1 MSEIIERN
9 LIKSLVLSYN
19 EDKRKIDM
27 SIENFNNIDK
37 MALSIAFEKHY
48 IASSLNRNE
57 ISSIYEL
64 MSKSNLYKKLSQKYW
79 HKAFDISQA
88 KNVMP
93 SERISEWNEQ
103 IQNGELP
110 EFNIEN
116 VFSTVFEFFT
126 GRRKYMAEKADGILK
141 SLSSNHKTN
150 MSDQITEKFI
160 FEDMVFPRSQQVNIK
175 MAEKINDLRSLIR
188 QIRGLDEYSSI
199 SSSLMIKHFY
209 FNNTGEWNYIDGNAF
224 RLKIYKKGTAHIE
237 LHPEIVEEM
246 SILLSEL
253 YPMQISNKKE
263 FTKRKKE
270 FKNYELRKDM
280 ISYQV
285 CEIITKK
292 ITQYCNPFYEYDFC
306 RKIEDGVQ
314 KCKDINNIMALS
326 VCNFEFE
333 GESYNS
339 IPKELID
346 IFPLLGIKE
355 RKYAHFTWFSAD
367 YNAIPVLRKIAY
379 QGWIDD
385 YKSYQFY
392 PTKKDLADKLID
404 YASFETGEE
413 KVLEP
418 SAGQGGLCSVIPVN
432 KENIDCVEISEIN
445 KLILTSKGY
454 NIVANEFLSFSQ
466 KTKKRYDR
474 IVMNPPFSKGRAK
487 LHVEQAFKLLN
498 ENGNVSAI
506 VPASFKDK
514 IIIEGEKHTYSEIFT
529 DNFDN
534 TSVSVVIVRIEKS

>member
-199 SSSLMIKHFY
+199 SSSLMIK
-209 FNNTGEWNYIDGNAF
+209 
-224 RLKIYKKGTAHIE
+224 
-237 LHPEIVEEM
+237 
-246 SILLSEL
+246 
-253 YPMQISNKKE
+253 QI
-263 FTKRKKE
+263 
-270 FKNYELRKDM
+270 
-280 ISYQV
+280 IQ
-285 CEIITKK
+285 
-292 ITQYCNPFYEYDFC
+292 
-306 RKIEDGVQ
+306 
-314 KCKDINNIMALS
+314 
-326 VCNFEFE
+326 
-333 GESYNS
+333 
-339 IPKELID
+339 
-346 IFPLLGIKE
+346 
-355 RKYAHFTWFSAD
+355 
-367 YNAIPVLRKIAY
+367 
-379 QGWIDD
+379 
-385 YKSYQFY
+385 
-392 PTKKDLADKLID
+392 
-404 YASFETGEE
+404 
-413 KVLEP
+413 
-418 SAGQGGLCSVIPVN
+418 
-432 KENIDCVEISEIN
+432 
-445 KLILTSKGY
+445 
-454 NIVANEFLSFSQ
+454 
-466 KTKKRYDR
+466 
-474 IVMNPPFSKGRAK
+474 
-487 LHVEQAFKLLN
+487 
-498 ENGNVSAI
+498 ENG
-506 VPASFKDK
+506 
-514 IIIEGEKHTYSEIFT
+514 IISMVMPF
-529 DNFDN
+529 
-534 TSVSVVIVRIEKS
+534 V